1 MDCKSIMNI
10 QVNRSSF
17 RYKYTFLVSKLVGS
31 IMEDDEWMK
40 LAVEDKVVHKLWKAR
55 VGINLSLLCS
65 VLFHEMNYN
74 WFCV

>member
-1 MDCKSIMNI
+1 
-10 QVNRSSF
+10 
-17 RYKYTFLVSKLVGS
+17 
-31 IMEDDEWMK
+31 MEDDEWMK

>member
-1 MDCKSIMNI
+1 MNI

-40 LAVEDKVVHKLWKAR
+40 LPVEDKVVHKLWKAR
-55 VGINLSLLCS
+55 VCGY
-65 VLFHEMNYN
+65 F
-74 WFCV
+74 

>member
-40 LAVEDKVVHKLWKAR
+40 LPVEDKVVHKLWKAR
-55 VGINLSLLCS
+55 VCGY
-65 VLFHEMNYN
+65 F
-74 WFCV
+74 